1 MKAGFRV
8 RRNITPAARSICAH
22 LPSSRMARLMAEFPC
37 AALPPR
43 HFPKNLISGNLSK
56 NPVNLSI
63 FIEIFGYK
71 TRPGRV
77 SLFSKE
83 PRGSA
88 IIRGFFLRPL
98 TASAGNCAPD
108 AAAKLDSDWRS
119 RGCNAPGRGH
129 HMARQPLR
137 IPPCDSSRRT
147 ANAGKCGS
155 RRDVVR
161 PGKIHPDRRGDVD
174 KAPLT
179 ENPYRINPPWPLCR
193 G

>member
-1 MKAGFRV
+1 MEAGFRV
-8 RRNITPAARSICAH
+8 RGNITAATRSICAH
-22 LPSSRMARLMAEFPC
+22 LPSSRKARLMAEFPC
-37 AALPPR
+37 AALPRR
-43 HFPKNLISGNLSK
+43 HFPQNFISGNLSK

-63 FIEIFGYK
+63 FIDIFGYK
-71 TRPGRV
+71 TRPMRKGFTRAMSERLTRAGRV

-108 AAAKLDSDWRS
+108 APGKLDSERRR
-119 RGCNAPGRGH
+119 RGCNAPGRSH

-137 IPPCDSSRRT
+137 IPHCDSSRRT

-155 RRDVVR
+155 RRVVAR
-161 PGKIHPDRRGDVD
+161 SMKRQSRRGG
-174 KAPLT
+174 
-179 ENPYRINPPWPLCR
+179 C
-193 G
+193 